1 MRNNEQFDGIDLN
14 ILSILQNNCR
24 ETNAEVGRQ
33 VGLTPSAVLERVRKL
48 QERGLIEEFTIRAS
62 ARKLGFGITAFVAI
76 RTDESLADRSVAER
90 IAELP
95 EVIELHDVAGE
106 DCYVARVIARDI
118 DSLHALLRN
127 RLATIKGI
135 RGTSTTI
142 VMKTLKDTTHLPLGE
157 PQREGE

>member
-1 MRNNEQFDGIDLN
+1 MKKYEQFDGIDLN

-48 QERGLIEEFTIRAS
+48 HERGLIEEFTIRAS
-62 ARKLGFGITAFVAI
+62 ARRLGFRITALVAI
-76 RTDESLADRSVAER
+76 RTDEPLGDQSIAER
-90 IAELP
+90 IAEIP
-95 EVIELHDVAGE
+95 AVIELYDVAGE
-106 DCYVARVIARDI
+106 DCYMARVVARDI

-127 RLATIKGI
+127 RLGSIEGI

-157 PQREGE
+157 LGSHGE